1 LRNRERFQE
10 VEQEINHRL
19 KKTKPTQEWRVKNQV
34 PTADEATADEAKR
47 LAKGNSVVTA
57 SVNMVFTLPAEF
69 GVKQADVDEV
79 EEASA
84 KLVLSP
90 EQAVF
95 EKPKGTENWY
105 LKPFYVNGY
114 VNGKPMSK
122 MMVDGGAVVNLM
134 PYATFRKLGR
144 NAEDLIKTNM
154 VLKDFGGNPSETKGV
169 LNVELTVGS
178 KTIPT
183 TFFVIDGKGSYS
195 LLLGRDWIH
204 ANCCIPST
212 MHQCLIQWQGDK
224 IEIVPADRSV
234 NVASADL
241 ALWEMD
247 GLDCLSG
254 KVWDGDL
261 LKVSD
266 YDIQPIK
273 DGEPKLLF

>member
-1 LRNRERFQE
+1 
-10 VEQEINHRL
+10 
-19 KKTKPTQEWRVKNQV
+19 
-34 PTADEATADEAKR
+34 
-47 LAKGNSVVTA
+47 
-57 SVNMVFTLPAEF
+57 
-69 GVKQADVDEV
+69 
-79 EEASA
+79 
-84 KLVLSP
+84 
-90 EQAVF
+90 
-95 EKPKGTENWY
+95 
-105 LKPFYVNGY
+105 
-114 VNGKPMSK
+114 MSK
-122 MMVDGGAVVNLM
+122 MMVDSGAAVNLM

-195 LLLGRDWIH
+195 LLLGRDCIH
-204 ANCCIPST
+204 ANCCLPST
-212 MHQCLIQWQGDK
+212 MHQCLIQWQGDR

-254 KVWDGDL
+254 KVWDRDF

-266 YDIQPIK
+266 CDIQPIE

>member
-1 LRNRERFQE
+1 MRNSERFQE

-19 KKTKPTQEWRVKNQV
+19 KRTKPRQEWRVKNQFPV
-34 PTADEATADEAKR
+34 ADEAAADEVKR
-47 LAKGNSVVTA
+47 LAKGKSVVTA

-69 GVKQADVDEV
+69 GSKQADVDEV
-79 EEASA
+79 EEESA
-84 KLVLSP
+84 KLILSP

-95 EKPKGTENWY
+95 EKPEGAENRH
-105 LKPFYVNGY
+105 LKPLYINGY

-122 MMVDGGAVVNLM
+122 MMIDGGAAVNLM
-134 PYATFRKLGR
+134 PYLRKLGR

-183 TFFVIDGKGSYS
+183 TFFVIDGKGFYS

-212 MHQCLIQWQGDK
+212 MHQCLI
-224 IEIVPADRSV
+224 
-234 NVASADL
+234 
-241 ALWEMD
+241 
-247 GLDCLSG
+247 
-254 KVWDGDL
+254 
-261 LKVSD
+261 
-266 YDIQPIK
+266 
-273 DGEPKLLF
+273 

>member
-1 LRNRERFQE
+1 
-10 VEQEINHRL
+10 
-19 KKTKPTQEWRVKNQV
+19 
-34 PTADEATADEAKR
+34 
-47 LAKGNSVVTA
+47 
-57 SVNMVFTLPAEF
+57 
-69 GVKQADVDEV
+69 
-79 EEASA
+79 
-84 KLVLSP
+84 
-90 EQAVF
+90 
-95 EKPKGTENWY
+95 
-105 LKPFYVNGY
+105 
-114 VNGKPMSK
+114 MSK
-122 MMVDGGAVVNLM
+122 MMVDGGAAVNLI

-144 NAEDLIKTNM
+144 NTEDLIKTNM

-169 LNVELTVGS
+169 LNVELTVGN

-204 ANCCIPST
+204 ANCCIPSI

-241 ALWEMD
+241 ALWEMV

-254 KVWDGDL
+254 KVWDGDF

-266 YDIQPIK
+266 CDKQPIE